1 MHRDIWS
8 AFLIFGS
15 VYLWNFLKEAQ
26 EIPLLPFTR
35 APSKFL
41 SVTSVTFL
49 VILFLSFT
57 DVPFTHPAIMKPLIN
72 DAQVQISLGL
82 WLSRDAAPCRRS
94 DLWRGPDYCSVAA
107 HTHTRVCL
115 PLSPWQQKVN
125 GKCQCTGHWIIRF
138 IWISVRANQMS
149 TSSLPPSTHQPS
161 ASWEF
166 SLWLAGLYCLLSC
179 ACSVNVSFFLFFAA
193 AAMRVAP
200 THLAGLQSGIPRR

>member
-15 VYLWNFLKEAQ
+15 LYLWNFLKEAQ
-26 EIPLLPFTR
+26 EIPLLSFTR

-72 DAQVQISLGL
+72 DAQVQISLGQ
-82 WLSRDAAPCRRS
+82 WLSRDAGPCRRS

-107 HTHTRVCL
+107 HTHTNTHMYAY
-115 PLSPWQQKVN
+115 PWAPGSKKWMVN
-125 GKCQCTGHWIIRF
+125 VSALAIELYRF
-138 IWISVRANQMS
+138 IWISVRADQMS

-200 THLAGLQSGIPRR
+200 THLAGL